1 MSDKAMHDQVPRV
14 IDGLALVGE
23 SLFGEGQSPAR
34 LRAAMAAAQID
45 LSVVAAARP
54 PGYHLRPANDL
65 VADLQ
70 TTDPDHFVGLGRV
83 DPNTADAAAEA
94 RRCLGDL
101 GLLGLY
107 LQPREE
113 VFAINDPRV
122 DEVVAVADAAGRPI
136 VVASGHPW
144 VSEAPQVA
152 DLAARFPDTIFVL
165 TNGGQLNISGLGQL
179 DALFALQSRPN
190 LVLQT
195 GGVYRQD
202 FIEGVVRR
210 FGADRMMFAGG
221 GPQLDPSY
229 EILRARLAHLADE
242 EKTAVLGGTATR
254 VFRL

>member
-1 MSDKAMHDQVPRV
+1 MHRRVPGV

-23 SLFGEGQSPAR
+23 SLFGAGQSVTR
-34 LRAAMAAAQID
+34 LRAAMAAARID
-45 LSVVAAARP
+45 VSVVAAARP
-54 PGYHLRPANDL
+54 PAYHLPPANDA
-65 VADLQ
+65 VAELQ
-70 TTDPDHFVGLGRV
+70 ATDPEHLVGLGRV
-83 DPNTADAAAEA
+83 DPNTEDAAAEA
-94 RRCLGDL
+94 RRCLDEL
-101 GLLGLY
+101 GLFGLY

-122 DEVVAVADAAGRPI
+122 DRVVAVAAAAGRPV

-152 DLAARFPDTIFVL
+152 ELAGRFPDVVFVL

-210 FGADRMMFAGG
+210 FGTDRMMFASGS
-221 GPQLDPSY
+221 PQLDPAY
-229 EILRARLAHLADE
+229 EVLRAREAHLSDE
-242 EKTAVLGGTATR
+242 EKAAVLGGTAAR